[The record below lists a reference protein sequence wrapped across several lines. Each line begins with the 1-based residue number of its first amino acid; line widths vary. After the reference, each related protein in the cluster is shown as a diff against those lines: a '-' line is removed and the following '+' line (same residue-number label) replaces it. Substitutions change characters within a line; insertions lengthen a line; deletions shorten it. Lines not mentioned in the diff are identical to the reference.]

1 VELSRALLRRAIPV
15 VSGLE
20 TADTTAAEGQ
30 EAITEVIRMHPGPIV
45 IRTSPEGS
53 LPIEPGYVSIKF
65 PSVSESDR
73 ARLWD
78 EPLARAGLR
87 AADVGD
93 LAQRFRIGPG
103 VIERV
108 VREVAGRGGHAQP
121 DPTADAGPAII
132 EAATQHI
139 ARRLSHVAAHVT
151 RLARWEQVAFP

>member
-1 VELSRALLRRAIPV
+1 LRIELIRALLRRAIPV

-20 TADTTAAEGQ
+20 TVDTAGAEGQ

-45 IRTSPEGS
+45 IRATPEGS
-53 LPIEPGYVSIKF
+53 LPIEPGYVSIRF

-73 ARLWD
+73 TRFWA
-78 EPLARAGLR
+78 EALAPAKLT
-87 AADVGD
+87 VVNLGD

-108 VREVAGRGGHAQP
+108 ITEVLARGKHLPIDDG
-121 DPTADAGPAII
+121 ADAGPAII

-139 ARRLSHVAAHVT
+139 ATRLGHVASH
-151 RLARWEQVAFP
+151 